1 VFAIC
6 NAEDAEVEAAKDPA
20 TYYGHHEAEFG
31 MSWCAGFT
39 RASALPA
46 LCLHCHIL
54 SHIVTSTDSTG
65 RQPFRV
71 QTFSAGTSRSATF
84 HFLPLQR
91 IVVHDQMCTCSF
103 RVQELPDF

>member
-46 LCLHCHIL
+46 LCLHCLIL
-54 SHIVTSTDSTG
+54 
-65 RQPFRV
+65 
-71 QTFSAGTSRSATF
+71 
-84 HFLPLQR
+84 
-91 IVVHDQMCTCSF
+91 
-103 RVQELPDF
+103 

>member
-1 VFAIC
+1 MFAIC

-54 SHIVTSTDSTG
+54 SLPPIPPAENRSE
-65 RQPFRV
+65 FRPSLQEPV
-71 QTFSAGTSRSATF
+71 GVLPSI
-84 HFLPLQR
+84 FLPLQR